1 MTMHKHDALI
11 RAWLDGKTVQY
22 TAYDGAWT
30 DLTGPDA
37 VESLPRFYAAS
48 TYRLKPV
55 AVRYRVWVDKLG
67 APHIAST
74 LMQSDTVEKLP
85 TFGRWL
91 HEWTEAVL

>member
-1 MTMHKHDALI
+1 MHKHDTLI
-11 RAWLDGKTVQY
+11 RAWLDGKTVQFKL
-22 TAYDGAWT
+22 DGVWA
-30 DLTGPDA
+30 DLSAPEA
-37 VESLPRFYAAS
+37 VEKCPHFYPDS
-48 TYRLKPV
+48 EYRLKPV
-55 AVRYRVWVDKLG
+55 TVRYRVWVDKLG